1 VLSKVRGKYMSN
13 QEKLEYLRQYK
24 EVLIYATGYE
34 KKEEKEVKEKQE
46 PQKVL
51 VLKRKWY
58 GEDKKVA

>member
-1 VLSKVRGKYMSN
+1 MSN